1 MLTSVDSVLNSA
13 LWYDG
18 IIKDGVSPAELEG
31 TREESSYL
39 VRALEATPH
48 EKLEALVAR
57 YDPELTEHLN
67 KFQGEWQK
75 DRLAGFRDAQIMIG
89 FVTTIFNEAGIQP

>member
-1 MLTSVDSVLNSA
+1 MLRSVDSVINSP

-18 IIKDGVSPAELEG
+18 IAKEGISAAELEG

-48 EKLEALVAR
+48 EKIEVLVAR
-57 YDPELTEHLN
+57 YDDKLTDHLT
-67 KFQGEWQK
+67 KFQGEWQSN
-75 DRLAGFRDAQIMIG
+75 RLAGFRDAQIMIG
-89 FVTTIFNEAGIQP
+89 FVTTIFNEAGIRP